1 MPIDLVGGYSAFDQA
16 QYTGNDPYAVAQ
28 PSQVQQDQMSAPM
41 DKQTF
46 GAAVVAKTLD
56 YLNGQG
62 SSGADMVPMDKQ
74 TFGAAVVTKTLDY
87 MNSGNSHDNGMSQ
100 SYDFQKSV
108 LGGHAD
114 AIGALA
120 NIKV

>member
-1 MPIDLVGGYSAFDQA
+1 MPIDSIGGSFSALDQQALGSDFFSPA
-16 QYTGNDPYAVAQ
+16 QNPPAQHIQDP
-28 PSQVQQDQMSAPM
+28 APM
-41 DKQTF
+41 DKQAF

-56 YLNGQG
+56 YLNDQG
-62 SSGADMVPMDKQ
+62 SSGLDMVPTDKQ

-87 MNSGNSHDNGMSQ
+87 MNSGHARDNGMAQ

-114 AIGALA
+114 ALGALA